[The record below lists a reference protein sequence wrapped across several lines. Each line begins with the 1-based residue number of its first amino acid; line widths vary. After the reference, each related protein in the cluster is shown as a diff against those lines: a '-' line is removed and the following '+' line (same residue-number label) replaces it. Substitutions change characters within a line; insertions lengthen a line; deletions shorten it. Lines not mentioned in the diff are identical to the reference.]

1 MAQNYDVTL
10 KTLLR
15 DSAGRAVY
23 TATGLS
29 IETWLDT
36 ELPKVANPRLDLL
49 GETHDGSLLHLELQI
64 RNDANMAKRMAE
76 YALAIYRIYDKFARQ
91 IVLYAGESD
100 LRMATSLEGPR
111 FTFSFEVIDLRDL
124 NGEAL
129 LASDNVGDNVLAIVT
144 RLRDQ
149 RSAIDE
155 ILRKIATLD
164 DTKRQQAIEQLLILA
179 GLRKL
184 ARAVQEGIH
193 RMDYFR
199 ELILNNEVLGPEY
212 KRGLEEGEL
221 KGKLEGE
228 LTVLRR
234 LLQRRFGAI
243 PQWAEERL
251 SRKGAED
258 LEALSVRILDATS
271 LEQLLP

>member
-1 MAQNYDVTL
+1 MAQTYDVTL

-29 IETWLDT
+29 IETWLNI
-36 ELPKVANPRLDLL
+36 ELPKVTNPRLDLL
-49 GETHDGSLLHLELQI
+49 GQTRDGSLLHLELQV
-64 RNDANMAKRMAE
+64 RNDADMAQRMAE
-76 YALAIYRIYDKFARQ
+76 YALGIYRVYGKFARQ
-91 IVLYAGESD
+91 IVLYAGEAD
-100 LRMATSLEGPR
+100 LRMETSLEGPR
-111 FTFSFEVIDLRDL
+111 FAFSFEAIDLRDL
-124 NGEAL
+124 DGEAL

-149 RSAIDE
+149 RSAIVE

-164 DTKRQQAIEQLLILA
+164 ETKRAQAIGQLLILA

-184 ARAVQEGIH
+184 EKAVREGID

-212 KRGLEEGEL
+212 RRGLEEGEL
-221 KGKLEGE
+221 KGRLEGE

-234 LLQRRFGAI
+234 LLERRFGSI

-251 SRKGAED
+251 NSQGIED
-258 LEALSVRILDATS
+258 LEALSVRILDAGS
-271 LEQLLP
+271 LEQLLQ